1 MVRAVHFGPQFSAQ
15 LSSLCGRGAATGLVL
30 GSHTDNDRSFGVCL
44 VETPKVRN
52 GSQAPSSWTLVV
64 GDTAS
69 CLQEVQEGEAG
80 DQEVSTSRGLDVTW
94 MLEHAKQV
102 YRLMPGQ
109 ARSSGVR
116 RSSSSRLVYVLQEV

>member
-44 VETPKVRN
+44 VETPKVKG
-52 GSQAPSSWTLVV
+52 GSKLLPSCSLVV
-64 GDTAS
+64 GDITS
-69 CLQEVQEGEAG
+69 CLQEVQECEAG

-102 YRLMPGQ
+102 YRLMPGLT
-109 ARSSGVR
+109 RSSDL
-116 RSSSSRLVYVLQEV
+116 SRAKQMVHVLQEV

>member
-1 MVRAVHFGPQFSAQ
+1 MVRAVHYGPQFSAQ

-44 VETPKVRN
+44 VETPKGRN

-64 GDTAS
+64 GDTES

-109 ARSSGVR
+109 ARSSDVK
-116 RSSSSRLVYVLQEV
+116 SQTLRLVYVLQEV

>member
-44 VETPKVRN
+44 VETPKVKG
-52 GSQAPSSWTLVV
+52 GSKLLPSCSLVV
-64 GDTAS
+64 GDITS
-69 CLQEVQEGEAG
+69 CLQEVQECEAG

-102 YRLMPGQ
+102 YRLLPGQ
-109 ARSSGVR
+109 ARSSGVK
-116 RSSSSRLVYVLQEV
+116 SSTSRLVYVLQEV